1 MKYGGLL
8 PKALT
13 ILLENIDQSHIA
25 RQQKL
30 AYAVIAEFML
40 IVDIIFST

>member
-1 MKYGGLL
+1 MKYRGLF

-13 ILLENIDQSHIA
+13 ILLENIDRSHIA

-30 AYAVIAEFML
+30 AYVVLTEFML
-40 IVDIIFST
+40 IIDIIFST